1 MKNSVFSTK
10 NSSLSSLFR
19 GKFQIKLQPKFISKT
34 FLFNNA
40 FKMSQNK
47 TSENKKS
54 FSVDWLMRGSL
65 TKFGDIFDRLTGR
78 GWKPSSSLATSELIE
93 KLKSLLD
100 SEAKDLGKK
109 GKFVP
114 HNLKLKIQ
122 WDKFSIDSDT
132 AMQKLEHELLTA
144 IIDHINDQR
153 YHTYAPLKLQVK
165 PDYFTEGVR
174 LLASFDKFSE
184 EEGEAAVSVTVPQL
198 KNIVIP
204 TAPEVKIEKEKEIVI
219 AEFTTQ
225 NKPKRVALAFAEGSR
240 LSVGRTKENA
250 LIIEDTSISK
260 IHATLFINSEK
271 TLMVA
276 DTGSTNGTFIN
287 DKRIA
292 YGKAIPLSDADK
304 VKFGT
309 IEVALE
315 YVPKEIP
322 VEPQPEPL
330 LQTQSSL
337 PTEQLIMKDG
347 NLESLEKTISVEP
360 AKTLPPTAIVVKPI
374 IDKALAETALPKTMI
389 DLKPLQAKPV
399 IAPIEKVEAKS
410 LPNIAEIPLAK
421 VLEKDDKAEENPN
434 STAQGIVFDFGEDK

>member
-1 MKNSVFSTK
+1 
-10 NSSLSSLFR
+10 
-19 GKFQIKLQPKFISKT
+19 
-34 FLFNNA
+34 
-40 FKMSQNK
+40 MSQNK
-47 TSENKKS
+47 TSENKKA

-65 TKFGDIFDRLTGR
+65 TKIGDIFDRVTGR

-93 KLKSLLD
+93 KLKALLD

-174 LLASFDKFSE
+174 LLASFDKFSD
-184 EEGEAAVSVTVPQL
+184 EEGEAAINVTFPQL

-204 TAPEVKIEKEKEIVI
+204 IAPQVKIEQEKEIVI

-225 NKPKRVALAFAEGSR
+225 NKLKRVELAFAEGSR

-260 IHATLFINSEK
+260 IHATLFINAEK

-276 DTGSTNGTFIN
+276 DTGSTNGTFLGG
-287 DKRIA
+287 KRIA
-292 YGKAIPLSDADK
+292 YGKALPISDTDK
-304 VKFGT
+304 VRFGT

-322 VEPQPEPL
+322 VEAGIELVLQP
-330 LQTQSSL
+330 QSSM
-337 PTEQLIMKDG
+337 PTEQLIMQDG
-347 NLESLEKTISVEP
+347 NLESLEKTISIES

-374 IDKALAETALPKTMI
+374 IDKTLAEIALPKTQI
-389 DLKPLQAKPV
+389 DLKPVQAKPV
-399 IAPIEKVEAKS
+399 IEPIEKDEEKS

-421 VLEKDDKAEENPN
+421 DLEKDSEKKAEENPN
-434 STAQGIVFDFGEDK
+434 ATAQGIIFDFGEDK